1 MVDAKPGPRLFSP
14 GRMGRMAL
22 RNRIVMAP
30 LLGGRAVVVEEGGR
44 EEPVGAD
51 LMILARGSIPA
62 PTWLDLLRR
71 KVPEVHAIGG
81 LRRAAH
87 DRRGAPR
94 RRLGREPDLMTPAA
108 GE

>member
-1 MVDAKPGPRLFSP
+1 MVEAKPGPRFFSP
-14 GRMGRMAL
+14 GMIGRMEL
-22 RNRIVMAP
+22 GNRIVMAP
-30 LLGGRAVVVEEGGR
+30 PLDGRAVVMEEGGR
-44 EEPVGAD
+44 EETVGAD
-51 LMILARGSIPA
+51 LMILAPGSLPA
-62 PTWLDLLRR
+62 PTWLELLRR

-94 RRLGREPDLMTPAA
+94 RRLGREPDLMTRAA